1 MNKSIDISVVIP
13 CFNESECIDE
23 LYLRLTQSLSMLT
36 EVSYEIIFINDGS
49 KDDTWDKLTRISTL
63 NENITAINLSRNY
76 GHQIALTAGLKQS
89 RGEATLIIDA
99 DLQDPPELLSSML
112 DKMKEGFDVVYG
124 KRTERDGEST
134 FKKVSAS
141 LFYRFLN
148 QMSETKI
155 PRDTGDFRLISR
167 RALDAL
173 LLMDE
178 ENRFIRGMVSWIGF
192 PQSELLYSR
201 EARFSGETKYP
212 LKKMMRL
219 AIDAITSFSTKPLK
233 LASKIG
239 FTLAFFGIIFIIKVV
254 IDWYIGNVVTGW
266 SSLMATILF
275 IGSAQM
281 FVLGII
287 GEYLGRVYTEAKNR
301 PLYIIQEI
309 INGEYNHNNNKE
321 SFNEKSR
328 I

>member
-254 IDWYIGNVVTGW
+254 IDWHIGNVVTGW

-309 INGEYNHNNNKE
+309 ING
-321 SFNEKSR
+321 
-328 I
+328 